1 MADSAPIGSGGV
13 PRFRVNGFAGLKYFL
28 RWIRNPVSLEGASN
42 VPKMKMAL
50 GGPEFHARVEEMR
63 ADPVGRRI
71 LADRPDIGL
80 VLAEDA
86 LADMPEGSLGRIYHA
101 HANVEGAVPGYLLAG
116 QLYRGPEYDALDW
129 DEDMKFLLWRLNNV
143 HDLIHQ
149 LCGYGTDLS
158 GESLTISYTL
168 GLEAMDVAKARRM
181 ATFWAN
187 LSWLLNRPSIGYER
201 YKRYSMEAFERGAAT
216 CARQPLHN
224 IYFEELLPVQV
235 EKVRERLGVP
245 PVQEAFDS
253 AAWKLSNLGEK
264 IARGYRKEEESDN
277 GRLAYVDH
285 LVRAGIPV
293 KTLVNLRDSALE
305 DLLERAANGARSEEL
320 RALAGV
326 P

>member
-129 DEDMKFLLWRLNNV
+129 DEDMKFLPMTTSSSNGTSGLRLKV
-143 HDLIHQ
+143 
-149 LCGYGTDLS
+149 
-158 GESLTISYTL
+158 
-168 GLEAMDVAKARRM
+168 
-181 ATFWAN
+181 
-187 LSWLLNRPSIGYER
+187 
-201 YKRYSMEAFERGAAT
+201 GAAQRLLGTMST
-216 CARQPLHN
+216 CMTLA
-224 IYFEELLPVQV
+224 
-235 EKVRERLGVP
+235 RER
-245 PVQEAFDS
+245 
-253 AAWKLSNLGEK
+253 
-264 IARGYRKEEESDN
+264 
-277 GRLAYVDH
+277 
-285 LVRAGIPV
+285 
-293 KTLVNLRDSALE
+293 
-305 DLLERAANGARSEEL
+305 
-320 RALAGV
+320 
-326 P
+326 